1 MPGCHG
7 VAERVHNLPAKPA
20 TSAAVAWPP
29 GCTASGTMTRDQ
41 FEEWSRVFEGA
52 TVRELRHLREEPRAY
67 IQLPI
72 VHAIA
77 PEVTRAI
84 RRAS

>member
-7 VAERVHNLPAKPA
+7 VAERGHNQTAKPA
-20 TSAAVAWPP
+20 TSATLAWPP
-29 GCTASGTMTRDQ
+29 GCTIEHAMTRDQ
-41 FEEWSRVFEGA
+41 FQEWSRVFEGV